1 MTPSLHEATT
11 DDALDPR
18 NLDQLRALDPTR
30 STGFLQRVLQTYL
43 QALERQTDQIA
54 EAAQQQDASGVSAA
68 AHSLKSASASI
79 GATAMAAEC
88 AALERLAQA
97 GWSPALVQALPD
109 IGRAA
114 AQTRAAV
121 QRELASA

>member
-11 DDALDPR
+11 NDALDPR
-18 NLDQLRALDPTR
+18 SLDQLRALDPTR

-43 QALERQTDQIA
+43 QALERQTGQMT
-54 EAAQQQDASGVSAA
+54 EAAQRQDAGGVGAA

-79 GATAMAAEC
+79 GAKSMAAEC

-97 GWSPALVQALPD
+97 GWSPALALALPD

-114 AQTRAAV
+114 AQARTAV
-121 QRELASA
+121 QRELASV